1 MGSSP
6 KKTVEENSKGRWEL
20 FVEYKMNGWTMKS
33 ELKNLDA
40 PTIAAVEAAL
50 YQNHKGNVKITDI
63 KILQQ
68 FHFR

>member
-33 ELKNLDA
+33 ELKK
-40 PTIAAVEAAL
+40 P
-50 YQNHKGNVKITDI
+50 
-63 KILQQ
+63 
-68 FHFR
+68 